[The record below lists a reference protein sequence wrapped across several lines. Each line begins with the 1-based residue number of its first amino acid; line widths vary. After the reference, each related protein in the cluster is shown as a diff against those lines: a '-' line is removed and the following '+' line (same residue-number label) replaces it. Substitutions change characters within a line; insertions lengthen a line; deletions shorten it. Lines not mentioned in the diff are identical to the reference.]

1 MEYIVIIIFLMIVIV
16 VLRNLFGFNK
26 KEIEQIAKN
35 EKLDNIVSKFPDNI
49 EICKDYLKMLK
60 NDKVK
65 IEEDKNATNSLY
77 IAISNKI
84 LIADLKESYTRIQ
97 TIAHECLHSIQD
109 RKLLLFNFFYSNIYI
124 IYFLMIVILGILK
137 FLPNKMIFL
146 IILIIGGYIYYFI
159 RSYLEN
165 DAMIKAR
172 FLAKEYMEQKKII
185 SKEEIDEVVKGFDVL
200 NNIGIKTINY
210 KLFLNTIIK
219 VIIFCLICIIR

>member
-1 MEYIVIIIFLMIVIV
+1 MEYIVIIIFLMIVIAI
-16 VLRNLFGFNK
+16 LRKLFGFNK

-146 IILIIGGYIYYFI
+146 IILIIGGFIYYFI

-172 FLAKEYMEQKKII
+172 FLAKEYIEQKKLI
-185 SKEEIDEVVKGFDVL
+185 SKEELDEIVKGFDEL
-200 NNIGIKTINY
+200 NNIGIKAINY